1 MPLVPGPPAPYIK
14 VGLGIPGRLRASADT
29 PGPIVFIRGTF
40 SGPRGSGLIPPLA
53 AHSVKAFGEAAFF
66 DEGGGL
72 GFQLAIEQVA
82 AEVQE
87 RERGISHQFR

>member
-1 MPLVPGPPAPYIK
+1 M
-14 VGLGIPGRLRASADT
+14 
-29 PGPIVFIRGTF
+29 
-40 SGPRGSGLIPPLA
+40 IPPLA